1 MKIISKS
8 IKSKRANMSNIPNAI
23 AFTFIRNWLSDK
35 QYSKE
40 REEYFIGSLSPQ
52 EVSKAMKEIKW
63 LSKTYRDLDII
74 TVEDKSG
81 NITKIIL

>member
-8 IKSKRANMSNIPNAI
+8 IKLKKANMSNIPNAI
-23 AFTFIRNWLSDK
+23 AFTFIRNWLSNK

-40 REEYFIGSLSPQ
+40 REKYFIGSLSPK
-52 EVSKAMKEIKW
+52 EVSNAMKEIK
-63 LSKTYRDLDII
+63 LLFKTYRDLDII
-74 TVEDKSG
+74 TVEDKLG

>member
-8 IKSKRANMSNIPNAI
+8 IKSQKPNMSNIPNAI

-52 EVSKAMKEIKW
+52 EVSKAMREIKW

-74 TVEDKSG
+74 TVEDKVG